1 MKSVFGSYK
10 YEDKKW
16 KDKAEKWSKEER
28 LGDDV
33 RITGESKDVRSSG
46 DNAVKKHL
54 SPKVKGSSDMLV
66 FIGDNT
72 HNSKGVDYEIKN
84 SKSSGKRVIP
94 VRIPGTKGAVPESIR
109 QEKIIAFEPNAIK
122 KALKKQI
129 P

>member
-16 KDKAEKWSKEER
+16 KDKAEEWSKEDR
-28 LGDDV
+28 LGDNV
-33 RITGESKDVRSSG
+33 RVTGESKDVRLSG

-72 HNSKGVDYEIKN
+72 HNSKGVDYEIQN
-84 SKSSGKRVIP
+84 AKSSGKRVIP
-94 VRIPGTKGAVPESIR
+94 VRIPGTKGAAPESIR
-109 QEKIIAFEPNAIK
+109 QEKMIAFDPDAIK
-122 KALKKQI
+122 KALKE
-129 P
+129 